1 MYNSAI
7 GGIFIMFYYLIG
19 DDNIIYYS
27 GSEFTGSTGVS
38 TMRNLFQNNKNITQ
52 VKPVSGATQAS
63 LDSSNSNMELAFSGC
78 TYLIYADLSLI
89 YSETNTGMNG
99 TFYGCTR
106 LTTVKLPKVV
116 GKISASTSTFSSAG
130 ASGLTL
136 TVSGDLSEVTDIT
149 NLFASCKYSNVDLSG
164 ITWPTESI
172 NVTQLFMSSTYLESM
187 TFPAAF
193 TTHRFDY
200 MFSGCTRL
208 VSADLSKIT
217 VQPLTSS
224 AGWMS
229 GYAFRSCTKLESVK
243 LPKCIG
249 AKYAD
254 SGVFYSAGAA
264 DMTLTVEADFR
275 EATSLQSFFEYTKY
289 SVLDLSHVDY
299 NIDPFNITDMFQN
312 NANLTTI
319 YSKPIY
325 RSGDTSTQIKDT
337 FYKTPNL
344 VGGNGTVWIE
354 DQINGDYAIID
365 SESAPGYLTQRIIY
379 TLTVRLDDESA
390 GTFTSVDNGD
400 GSYTVTFTPNIGY
413 SFVNLHLEGRDD
425 AYYTD
430 NPCVVKLPNIGDYT
444 ALITTIN
451 EEESSGAYDKH
462 GTLSDLESSSDV
474 IGLDRATGWLN
485 HPNLDL
491 YTIYTPT
498 EAQLRTLGS
507 YLYTSDFIT
516 AFYKV
521 VESALIDISF
531 MDLFINFMSLPV
543 NITGQQ
549 TGTVKLGWVTPTSG
563 GSPISMNFVTQNA
576 VEVDCGILYFEP
588 VYNNHLDFECDVK
601 IFLPYIGY
609 QQLNP
614 ADVIGRTLDL
624 TYTIDLLTG
633 ACVAALKVDDSVRY
647 QFTGNCGYTMSLTDK
662 GTSAT
667 PLKAI
672 STAITVAGGVAGAA
686 GAGPV
691 LNQVMDTIGSGVDS
705 ARTSAQRGGSLS
717 GNSGCMGVQTPHLV
731 ITYPNLALPEQYAH
745 FNGYP
750 CNMTSKLIN
759 LKGYTEIEEIHLE
772 GIEATEN
779 ELNEIETLLKEGVYL

>member
-1 MYNSAI
+1 ML
-7 GGIFIMFYYLIG
+7 YYLIG
-19 DDNIIYYS
+19 DDNIVYYS

-38 TMRNLFQNNKNITQ
+38 TMRSLFQSKTTITHF
-52 VKPVSGATQAS
+52 KPVEGATQAV
-63 LDSSNSNMELAFSGC
+63 LDAAYNNIQLAFSGC
-78 TYLIYADLSLI
+78 TNLIYADMSLI
-89 YSETNTGMNG
+89 YSEGTTSGLAG
-99 TFYGCTR
+99 TFNNCKK
-106 LTTVKLPKVV
+106 LTTVILPKIV
-116 GKISASTSTFSSAG
+116 GAISASTNTFAGAG
-130 ASGLTL
+130 ASGMTL
-136 TVSGDLSEVTDIT
+136 TVSGDLSEVTDMIHILAGSNYT
-149 NLFASCKYSNVDLSG
+149 NIDISG
-164 ITWPTESI
+164 ITWPTVATI
-172 NVTQLFMSSTYLESM
+172 ATGLFLNSPNLVEMV
-187 TFPAAF
+187 FPAEF

-200 MFSGCTRL
+200 MFSGCTSL

-217 VQPLTSS
+217 AQPTSEGGTWI
-224 AGWMS
+224 AM
-229 GYAFRSCTKLESVK
+229 YAFRGCESLESVK

-249 AKYAD
+249 GKYLD
-254 SGVFYSAGAA
+254 SGVFNSAGASG
-264 DMTLTVEADFR
+264 MTLTVEADFT
-275 EATSLQSFFEYTKY
+275 EATGLAYLFASTNY
-289 SVLDLSHVDY
+289 SVLDLGDVKY
-299 NIDPFNITDMFQN
+299 NSDPFNIAYMFKSN
-312 NANLTTI
+312 PNLTTI
-319 YSKPIY
+319 YSRVLY
-325 RSGDTSTQIKDT
+325 RSGDSSAQITNT
-337 FYKTPNL
+337 FQECPNL

-365 SESAPGYLTQRIIY
+365 SESSPGYLTERVMY

-390 GTFTSVDNGD
+390 GTFVTVDNGD
-400 GSYTVTFTPNIGY
+400 GSFTVTFTPNIGY

-498 EAQLRTLGS
+498 EAQLRSLGA

-521 VESALIDISF
+521 VESALIDVSF

-543 NITGQQ
+543 SITGQQ
-549 TGTVKLGWVTPTSG
+549 TGVVKLGWVTPTSG
-563 GSPISMNFVTQNA
+563 GSPINMNFVTQNA
-576 VEVDCGILYFEP
+576 VEVDCGILYFDP

-614 ADVIGRTLDL
+614 SDVIGRTLDL

-647 QFTGNCGYTMSLTDK
+647 QFTGNCGYSMSLTDK

-672 STAITVAGGVAGAA
+672 STAITVAGGVAGVA

-691 LNQVMDTIGSGVDS
+691 INQVMDTIGSGVDS